1 MPELEYKNGVKLEV
15 GTTVKV
21 LTTAACESEEQFRK
35 KLKDIEKDKDK
46 EAKKDH
52 KSHKHHKDHHE
63 AKDEWKDLECK
74 DHDWK
79 DFDDWHGKE
88 ECKDNKDCKEH
99 KVAKDPT
106 GIFTGII
113 LGEAELGGKRDYG
126 EHGNFP
132 PVVVDEKEQYLV
144 LSLTKSSPP
153 FAAGE
158 VISLS
163 FDQIVAIAVV
173 CW

>member
-1 MPELEYKNGVKLEV
+1 MPELKYNNGVKLEV

-35 KLKDIEKDKDK
+35 KLKDIEKDK
-46 EAKKDH
+46 EVKDP
-52 KSHKHHKDHHE
+52 KSHKHNKDHHDP
-63 AKDEWKDLECK
+63 KDAWKDLECK

-79 DFDDWHGKE
+79 DFDDCHGKD
-88 ECKDNKDCKEH
+88 ECKDDKDCKEH

-106 GIFTGII
+106 GIFTGVI
-113 LGEAELGGKRDYG
+113 LGEAELGFKRDCG
-126 EHGNFP
+126 EHATFP
-132 PVVVDEKEQYLV
+132 PIVVAEKEQYLV
-144 LSLTKSSPP
+144 LSLTRSSPP

-173 CW
+173 CS